1 MKKIDLQF
9 FADPADPAETGNS
22 SEPKVLTFD
31 ELLENKEYQS
41 EYDRRVNELLKK
53 HKGDWEKEAE
63 KQRNEAER
71 LAQMTADEKHRFEL
85 EQAETR
91 ATQAEARLNAYALKE
106 TALEI
111 ATEKGIPSSLL
122 KVIDYTK
129 ETAETIKGKLDDI
142 EEVYKQAV
150 QSGINEAMKEKTPRS
165 IVKQVTQGGNKPRE
179 SY

>member
-1 MKKIDLQF
+1 MEEEKKVVE
-9 FADPADPAETGNS
+9 ETQEGA
-22 SEPKVLTFD
+22 KTFD
-31 ELLENKEYQS
+31 DILQDKTYQS
-41 EYDRRVNELLKK
+41 EFDKRVAKALDTAKSK
-53 HKGDWEKEAE
+53 WEKEAE

-165 IVKQVTQGGNKPRE
+165 IEKQVTQGGNKPRE